1 MANNLDNT
9 AANFIGKGITFP
21 IKLDKGKPP
30 IEGGKKLVEASL
42 RDILAWVLGTR
53 FFLGEYG
60 GKLEYLLQ
68 EPDTAVSAALLR
80 YYSVAL
86 INTWEKRVENIK
98 VRIVRRE
105 PGKMLIR
112 LEYKI
117 SNTQISGA
125 FIYPYYSQ
133 LIY

>member
-1 MANNLDNT
+1 MATTDKT
-9 AANFIGKGITFP
+9 AADFIGRGITFP
-21 IKLDKGKPP
+21 IKLENGKPP
-30 IEGGKKLVEASL
+30 IDGGKKLIEASL

-60 GKLEYLLQ
+60 GKIEYLLQ
-68 EPDTAVSAALLR
+68 EPDNAVSAALLR
-80 YYSVAL
+80 YYSVAVVKL
-86 INTWEKRVENIK
+86 WEKRVENIK
-98 VRIVRRE
+98 VRIIRRE

-112 LEYKI
+112 LEYRI
-117 SNTQISGA
+117 TNTQISGA

>member
-1 MANNLDNT
+1 MATDNT
-9 AANFIGKGITFP
+9 AANFIGRGITFP
-21 IKLDKGKPP
+21 IRLENGRPP
-30 IEGGKKLVEASL
+30 IDGGKRLIEASL

-68 EPDTAVSAALLR
+68 EPDSAVSAALLR

-86 INTWEKRVENIK
+86 IKTWEKRVESTK
-98 VRIVRRE
+98 VRIIRRE

-112 LEYKI
+112 LEYRI
-117 SNTQISGA
+117 TNTQISGA

>member
-1 MANNLDNT
+1 MATDNT
-9 AANFIGKGITFP
+9 AINFIGRGITFP
-21 IKLDKGKPP
+21 IKLENGKPP
-30 IEGGKKLVEASL
+30 IDGGKALVESSL

-60 GKLEYLLQ
+60 GKIEYLLQ

-86 INTWEKRVENIK
+86 IKLWEKRVDNIGVK
-98 VRIVRRE
+98 IIRRE

-112 LEYKI
+112 LQYKI
-117 SNTQISGA
+117 TNTQISGA